1 MTISQQIISIVI
13 AAVAT
18 MATRFLPF
26 LIFNRSNSM
35 SPYLEQ
41 LGRFLPAALMGVLVV
56 YCYRHFSL
64 LDPTKGIIALL
75 AGLLTLGLHLWKGNM
90 PLSILVGTGTYI
102 VLLHCFG

>member
-18 MATRFLPF
+18 MTTRFLPF
-26 LIFNRSNSM
+26 LIFHRADSM

-56 YCYRHFSL
+56 YCYRHF
-64 LDPTKGIIALL
+64 
-75 AGLLTLGLHLWKGNM
+75 
-90 PLSILVGTGTYI
+90 
-102 VLLHCFG
+102 